1 MENSCARIGAPEDRH
16 LLPAWDTRGG
26 MPGSR
31 VEKVRILVQQGA
43 NLYRLAKVVL
53 KNKSADFYVLPYS
66 RAGRFYFGGSTY
78 PEEAVQHE
86 FNYREQDESDQPP
99 HLSFHASGQVHVRGG
114 GGALAGPLAIPS
126 FDTHLRGHVATVRAD
141 SVEALC
147 PHCEQPRLNG
157 RDRDMLVLLSD
168 NAASCKLVL
177 SLARPGDKVAKN
189 AAQILRGSPDSEMPA
204 ILVMEVREDFAIGGV
219 DSTLGS
225 TLIGGWD
232 PQGGTGPLQFLFV
245 RTE

>member
-1 MENSCARIGAPEDRH
+1 
-16 LLPAWDTRGG
+16 

-31 VEKVRILVQQGA
+31 VEKVRILVQQGTDV
-43 NLYRLAKVVL
+43 YRLAKVVL
-53 KNKSADFYVLPYS
+53 SNKSADFYVLPYS
-66 RAGRFYFGGSTY
+66 RGGRYYFGGSTY

-114 GGALAGPLAIPS
+114 DGALAGPLVIPA
-126 FDTHLRGHVATVRAD
+126 FDTELRGHLATVKAD

-147 PHCEQPRLNG
+147 PHCGQPRLTG
-157 RDRDMLVLLSD
+157 RDRDMLVRLSD
-168 NAASCKLVL
+168 DAASCKLVL
-177 SLARPGDKVAKN
+177 SLARPGDQVAEN

-204 ILVMEVREDFAIGGV
+204 ILVMEIREDLALSGP
-219 DSTLGS
+219 DSTPGS

-232 PQGGTGPLQFLFV
+232 PQDDGTGPLEFLFV